1 MIFNIL
7 VLMPFFAS
15 AFYGLS
21 YVFME
26 RTLGVHLN
34 PTTFLFF
41 NTLAEV
47 IAIMLLIHVQG
58 EHLDIRS
65 ATSSWPIFLMVIA
78 AATLPIGGWVLTIY
92 SIRHLS
98 ALYTALAETSY
109 PLFTLA
115 FGFLIFGIRQFNMT
129 TFLGGALIL
138 VGAGIMVYG
147 KNQAEGHE

>member
-1 MIFNIL
+1 MTLNLL

-26 RTLGVHLN
+26 KTLGIYLN

-47 IAIMLLIHVQG
+47 IAIALLIYVQG
-58 EHLDIRS
+58 EDLDLRT
-65 ATSSWPIFLMVIA
+65 ATASWPIFLMVIA
-78 AATLPIGGWVLTIY
+78 AATLPIGGWLLTIY
-92 SIRHLS
+92 SIRYLS

-115 FGFLIFGIRQFNMT
+115 FGFMLFGMRQFNLT
-129 TFLGGALIL
+129 TMCGGALIL
-138 VGAGIMVYG
+138 VGAGVMIYG
-147 KNQAEGHE
+147 KNMSESHE